1 MFSRN
6 NYLIEEHISLT
17 PSIYKLRV
25 SGDTSSIRQA
35 GQFVNIKI
43 PAYYLRRPIS
53 IAEYDDKGLT
63 LIYKTFGEGTKRLS
77 TMQVGERLD
86 LMVGLGKGFDLESSC
101 QRPLLVGG
109 GVGVPPLYQLAKD
122 LARLDKQPI
131 IVLGFNTAEEIFYQ
145 QEFADIPNC
154 EVYIA
159 TMDGS
164 FGTKG
169 TVLDVIE
176 HQNLLQKSQYL
187 YTCGPTPMLKALY
200 HLDIAGQFSLEE
212 RMGCGFGACMGC
224 SCQTHSGY
232 SRVCVEGPVFR
243 KEELKW

>member
-6 NYLIEEHISLT
+6 NYFIEEHISLT

-43 PAYYLRRPIS
+43 PAFYLRRPIS
-53 IAEYDDKGLT
+53 IAEYDDKSIT
-63 LIYKTFGEGTKRLS
+63 LIYKTFGEGTQRLS
-77 TMQVGERLD
+77 TMKVGEGLD
-86 LMVGLGKGFDLESSC
+86 LMVGLGKGFDLVPSC

-109 GVGVPPLYQLAKD
+109 GVGIPPLYQLAKE
-122 LARLDKQPI
+122 LSQAGKSPI
-131 IVLGFNTAEEIFYQ
+131 IVLGFNTAEEIFYEK
-145 QEFADIPNC
+145 EFANIANC
-154 EVYIA
+154 EVHIA

-164 FGTKG
+164 YGAKG
-169 TVLDVIE
+169 TVIDIIKE
-176 HQNLLQKSQYL
+176 HKLLEKSKYL
-187 YTCGPTPMLKALY
+187 YTCGPMPMLKALY
-200 HLDIAGQFSLEE
+200 KLEITGQFSLEE

-224 SCQTHSGY
+224 SCKTHNGY